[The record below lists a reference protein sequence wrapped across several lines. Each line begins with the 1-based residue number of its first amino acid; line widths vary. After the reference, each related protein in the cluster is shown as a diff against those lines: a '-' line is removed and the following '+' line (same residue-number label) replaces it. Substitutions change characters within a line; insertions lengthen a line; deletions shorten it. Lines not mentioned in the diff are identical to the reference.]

1 MAIAKLFALN
11 ANAIMG
17 NNGNSNFI
25 NTAVKKVIKKFNSEF
40 GWKLLAACNFMNN
53 RLRKRGIPE
62 NFVKSFRIASPT
74 STADNRLI
82 QKCFLLKKLY
92 QRILW

>member
-25 NTAVKKVIKKFNSEF
+25 NTTVKKVIKKFNSEF
-40 GWKLLAACNFMNN
+40 G
-53 RLRKRGIPE
+53 
-62 NFVKSFRIASPT
+62 
-74 STADNRLI
+74 
-82 QKCFLLKKLY
+82 
-92 QRILW
+92 